1 MSVGPITHAA
11 RANIY
16 QEEARWR
23 LGPDALEREG
33 GERAKAP
40 WWARL
45 SRAYLMLL
53 VPWALDRIE
62 KGGPARFPYR
72 SIKELRLTFEPVEPD
87 DTRHKCEVKLVN
99 GERASIYSVHFDGVN
114 SSQDRA
120 GTYVPLVHG
129 LIARIAA
136 TNPECRFW
144 SGKPALVYWL
154 QIGAILV
161 LLLALLAVLA
171 FLTGFELSD
180 LALLKLAVIVGFI
193 PVMYLYVRKNKPQQ
207 FDPAGIPEDALP
219 KP

>member
-129 LIARIAA
+129 LIARVAA

>member
-1 MSVGPITHAA
+1 
-11 RANIY
+11 
-16 QEEARWR
+16 
-23 LGPDALEREG
+23 
-33 GERAKAP
+33 
-40 WWARL
+40 
-45 SRAYLMLL
+45 
-53 VPWALDRIE
+53 
-62 KGGPARFPYR
+62 
-72 SIKELRLTFEPVEPD
+72 
-87 DTRHKCEVKLVN
+87 VKLVN
-99 GERASIYSVHFDGVN
+99 GERASIYSVHFDGVI

-136 TNPECRFW
+136 INPDCRFW

-180 LALLKLAVIVGFI
+180 LALVKLVVIISFI

-207 FDPAGIPEDALP
+207 FAPAAIPEDALP